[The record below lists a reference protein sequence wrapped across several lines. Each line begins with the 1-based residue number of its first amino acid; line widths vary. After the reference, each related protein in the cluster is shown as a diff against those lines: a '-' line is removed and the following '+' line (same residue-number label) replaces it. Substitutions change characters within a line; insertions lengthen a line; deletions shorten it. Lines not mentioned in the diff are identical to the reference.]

1 MPLANQPTEPS
12 CAARVQET
20 LFSISVGVAWRMFT
34 FRDRL
39 LGRIPTS
46 ASASAPGV
54 RISRHLIPSSN
65 RRLDAVLAEPADPP
79 RAALLICHGIGEI
92 VEHWLAVQDLLAAHG
107 IASLV
112 FDYTGYG
119 RSRGRLDW
127 RHCEEDAVSA
137 FTSLCDLV
145 PGTPISVL
153 GFSMGSGIATAIL
166 PRIPLARLFLCS
178 AFTSFRDAAGVLGLP
193 RFLSHTLP
201 RIWCNS
207 DALAGLSVPVSI
219 VHGDRD
225 RAFPIQMASELCFA
239 CGAKGE
245 LIIVSNQQHNEAFY
259 RPQMSYWSHIIE
271 RIVPL
276 STGKFSFST
285 CELRR

>member
-1 MPLANQPTEPS
+1 M
-12 CAARVQET
+12 
-20 LFSISVGVAWRMFT
+20 
-34 FRDRL
+34 
-39 LGRIPTS
+39 LGRIGKP

-54 RISRHLIPSSN
+54 RISRHLIHSSN
-65 RRLDAVLAEPADPP
+65 RLLDAVSAEPADSP

-92 VEHWLAVQDLLAAHG
+92 VENWFAVQDLLAAHG
-107 IASLV
+107 IVSLV

-137 FTSLCDLV
+137 FAFLETLV
-145 PGTPISVL
+145 PGKPVSVL

-166 PRIPLARLFLCS
+166 PRIPAARLFLCS
-178 AFTSFRDAAGVLGLP
+178 AFTSFRDAACVLGLP
-193 RFLSHTLP
+193 RFLSRALP
-201 RIWCNS
+201 HIWCNKE
-207 DALAGLSVPVSI
+207 ALAALSVPVSI
-219 VHGDRD
+219 VHCDCD
-225 RAFPIQMASELCFA
+225 RAFPMRMASELRFA

-245 LIIVSNQQHNEAFY
+245 LIIVPNQQHNEAFY

-276 STGKFSFST
+276 PIGLPASLH
-285 CELRR
+285 EN